1 MKKLISLL
9 VVIGVAGVWLP
20 AMAKDEP
27 VQSVY
32 FLQSRDLGDPPEDL
46 VELCDS
52 NEMVQEAHA
61 RVPGALLQISPLNA
75 EWWSAQPRSKDGMIK
90 SEFVRKTGTALGCG
104 YLMATDSGL
113 RMALYG
119 DSDAS
124 GIRFVGWGECDMPIA
139 GMPTAA
145 SLTGN
150 CSIVFEGDESLG
162 IAGGLG
168 TSNSVFGEGTG
179 SFWTIRIF
187 WENEDEE

>member
-1 MKKLISLL
+1 MKRLICLL

-32 FLQSRDLGDPPEDL
+32 FLQSRDAGNPSPDL
-46 VELCDS
+46 VELCESD
-52 NEMVQEAHA
+52 EMVQEALA
-61 RVPGALLQISPLNA
+61 LVPGTLLQISPLDA
-75 EWWSAQPRSKDGMIK
+75 EWWTAQPRSSDGMIK
-90 SEFVRKTGTALGCG
+90 SEFVRKTGRADACG
-104 YLMATDSGL
+104 YLIMTDSGL

-124 GIRFVGWGECDMPIA
+124 GIRFVGWGECDLPIA
-139 GMPTAA
+139 GMPTPA

-150 CSIVFEGDESLG
+150 CSIIFEPDPSEG

-168 TSNSVFGEGTG
+168 TSNSVFGEATG

-187 WENEDEE
+187 WE